1 MLIRRLYI
9 ALCITAGLLIS
20 ITMPAQSLP
29 QLPRD
34 KRIQTGTLRC
44 GVPYYMVSSQTE
56 KGYADFAIVRAGVDQ
71 PSFEGAG
78 FLARSGVN
86 PRRGG
91 YAERHGHSTVLHF
104 DAVPVYDPA
113 VLDSMLLVSFA
124 AVAAA
129 DVPQAIIIAGDVDA
143 GEVRK
148 KMDIFSMLVQRRS
161 YAEGASEP
169 YLWHP
174 REAPSLSLRQG
185 KPASLEVTYAA
196 PRVPAAQMNTAQ
208 ALVTANLGEEF
219 LTIAAHRLERTL
231 QDEGIPYGSVRTAL
245 RGSADAGGDER
256 YILEVTTTDS
266 YLQAVEQV
274 LSRTLGALDVY
285 GAGVEEYM
293 DAKKVLYPKMVR
305 SAGETPSNRAFV
317 DRCVAHFLYGA
328 DLAPLSERLRFFAR
342 KSLSDSTETRLFN
355 NFTAALL
362 DPLENLSLRYRA
374 ASDSI
379 DVIEGL
385 VRYYRGYLLGEITR
399 PRTEY
404 TWRADTLGFAQDC
417 PKVKLKSEKQ
427 ETVSGG
433 LLWTFSNGMRV
444 VYRQMD
450 GLGYFDYALVLP
462 AGLSQIRGL
471 EPGEGGYIGDML
483 SLYQAGGLPNRNF
496 RDLLTVRGIS
506 MDTFVDQNTMT
517 IRGEAPSQGIQ
528 LLLKTLLCL
537 ANERAFDNRAFEV
550 YARNALE
557 TAPSVDERL
566 YGLLNGGEVCA
577 VRKDPKAFS
586 LNTRQKAELLF
597 EDRFSRMNEAVLVL
611 SGDLE
616 AAALKRLLLRYLGGF
631 RTSKVAT
638 PRRTLRSP
646 IKTGTVFHEEKT
658 GRQALEIRME
668 TEYALTGVNVHAAE
682 IAAEALRRHLVAVMA
697 PKGFSVEVRAGIA
710 SYPQERLWM
719 RVGAYPLHEDP
730 DLVEGMTRLR
740 SALRAAAALPLPPQ
754 DLKAWKNRTLARTRA
769 ELATPR
775 GTVDKVVMRYGAGK
789 DLVSHY
795 SENIASIEADKVKDM
810 LRSVTSGGRVELM
823 EQ

>member
-1 MLIRRLYI
+1 MSIRPLHI
-9 ALCITAGLLIS
+9 ALCITAGLLFS
-20 ITMPAQSLP
+20 ITVPAQSLP

-34 KRIQTGTLRC
+34 QRIQTGTLRC

-71 PSFEGAG
+71 PDFEGAG
-78 FLARSGVN
+78 FLSRSGVN
-86 PRRGG
+86 PRLGG
-91 YAERHGHSTVLHF
+91 YAWHHGGSTVLHF

-113 VLDSMLLVSFA
+113 VLDSMLLISFA

-129 DVPQAIIIAGDVDA
+129 DAPQAIVIAGDIDA

-161 YAEGASEP
+161 FAEGASEP
-169 YLWHP
+169 YLWRA
-174 REAPSLSLRQG
+174 REAPSLSLQPG
-185 KPASLEVTYAA
+185 KPASLRVTYSA
-196 PRVPAAQMNTAQ
+196 PRVPLSQMNTAQ

-256 YILEVTTTDS
+256 YILEVTTSDA
-266 YLQAVEQV
+266 YLEAVESV
-274 LSRTLGALDVY
+274 LSRTLATMDVY

-293 DAKKVLYPKMVR
+293 DAKKVLYPGMVR
-305 SAGETPSNRAFV
+305 AAAQTPSNRAWV
-317 DRCVAHFLYGA
+317 DRSVAHFLYGA

-362 DPLENLSLRYRA
+362 SPLENLSLSWRA
-374 ASDSI
+374 ASDSL
-379 DVIEGL
+379 DLVEGL
-385 VRYYRGYLLGEITR
+385 VRYYRGYLLGEISR

-404 TWRADTLGFAQDC
+404 TWRADTLGFSQDC
-417 PKVKLKSEKQ
+417 PKVKLKSEKADA
-427 ETVSGG
+427 VSGG

-444 VYRQMD
+444 VYRQMS
-450 GLGYFDYALVLP
+450 GIGYFDYAMILP

-471 EPGEGGYIGDML
+471 DPGEGGYIGDML

-506 MDTFVDQNTMT
+506 METEVDQNTMT

-537 ANERAFDNRAFEV
+537 ANERIFDDRAFEV

-557 TAPSVDERL
+557 TAPSVDDRL
-566 YGLLNGGEVCA
+566 YGLLNGEEVCA

-597 EDRFSRMNEAVLVL
+597 EDRFSRMNEGVLVL

-616 AAALKRLLLRYLGGF
+616 PGALKKMLLRYLGGF
-631 RTSKVAT
+631 RTSKVSAS
-638 PRRTLRSP
+638 RRTLRSP
-646 IKTGTVFHEEKT
+646 IKTGTVLHQERT
-658 GRQALEIRME
+658 GRRALEIRME
-668 TEYALTGVNVHAAE
+668 SEYALTGVNVHAAQ
-682 IAAEALRRHLVAVMA
+682 IAAEALRRHLVTVMA
-697 PKGFSVEVRAGIA
+697 PKGFSVQVSAGIA

-719 RVGAYPLHEDP
+719 RVSAYPSGKDA
-730 DLVEGMTRLR
+730 DLVAGMSALR
-740 SALRAAAALPLPPQ
+740 SAIKAAAVRPIPAQ
-754 DLKAWKNRTLARTRA
+754 DLKAWKNRELSWTRSA
-769 ELATPR
+769 LATPQ
-775 GTVDKVVMRYGAGK
+775 GTVEMVKMRYGAGK

-795 SENIASIEADKVKDM
+795 SENIAAIDADKVKDM
-810 LRSVTSGGRVELM
+810 LRAVASGGRVELI
-823 EQ
+823 EE